1 MIFIDKTG
9 HFRYTLFR
17 KQVYDLKKKLFS
29 EIPYIEGERL
39 TLRQITQEDAKG
51 LEKMIHDPEVYRY
64 LPTFLYEK
72 KYEDISYVIAHL
84 YDECF
89 MESIILGVFEEEKFC
104 GFIELYGYR
113 EEIHKISVGFRFCKE
128 CWGKSIAHDALQMM
142 VKYLYEE
149 TDIEIITASSMIE
162 NKASARVLEKSGFSL
177 VIHAAEEDWGFDTP
191 TLADKWIR

>member
-1 MIFIDKTG
+1 M
-9 HFRYTLFR
+9 
-17 KQVYDLKKKLFS
+17 KKKLFS
-29 EIPYIEGERL
+29 EIPTLQSQRL
-39 TLRQITQEDAKG
+39 TLRKLEEKDADA
-51 LEKMIHDPEVYRY
+51 LYELAHNELIYRY

-72 KYEDISYVIAHL
+72 KYEDISYVIDHL

-89 MESIILGVFEEEKFC
+89 SDSIILGVYEDGTFC

-113 EEIHKISVGFRFCKE
+113 EELHKISVGGRFCKE
-128 CWGKSIAHDALQMM
+128 CWGKAIASDALQLM

-149 TDIEIITASSMIE
+149 TDIEIITASSMIK

-177 VIHAAEEDWGFDTP
+177 VTHAAEEDWGFDTP